1 MAPRVHAELSAG
13 RHLSRRSEVA
23 ELAFRPRYCAGD
35 LPGARRTT
43 LGHRFV
49 VRLTVLGC
57 GPAAPQPDT
66 PASGLLVQSGS
77 SAILLDC
84 GQGVAARLVGRI
96 EPAVLAA
103 VVIGHMHA
111 DHFIDLAALRY
122 GFAWGDRTA
131 ERLPVLLPPGG
142 LTLFAELAG
151 VVSERVGFFDDA
163 FDVREYDPAVE
174 QRVGEFELSFIPGC
188 HYVPAWGVA
197 LTAAD
202 GTRLVYAGDTG
213 PNPDLVTAASG
224 ADMLVCE
231 ATLGSAA
238 DDDQGRRGHL
248 SLDEAVD
255 HARRAGVGRLVV
267 THFPS
272 ARREAMTERLAELGS
287 WAVLAHPDL
296 VVDVAERDATSA
308 RAGAR
313 PRRGRSTA
321 TGRGSLAA
329 RR

>member
-1 MAPRVHAELSAG
+1 M
-13 RHLSRRSEVA
+13 
-23 ELAFRPRYCAGD
+23 
-35 LPGARRTT
+35 
-43 LGHRFV
+43 
-49 VRLTVLGC
+49 RLTVLGC

-96 EPAVLAA
+96 EPAALTA

-122 GFAWGDRTA
+122 AFAWGERSA

-142 LTLFAELAG
+142 LALFAELAG
-151 VVSERVGFFDDA
+151 VVSERPSFFDDA
-163 FDVREYDPAVE
+163 FDVREYDPAVDL
-174 QRVGEFELSFIPGC
+174 RVEDLELSFIPGR

-197 LTAAD
+197 LRAAD

-213 PNPDLVTAASG
+213 PNPDLVAAARD
-224 ADMLVCE
+224 ADLLVCE

-238 DDDQGRRGHL
+238 DDDQARRGHL

-255 HARRAGVGRLVV
+255 HAQQAAAARLLV
-267 THFPS
+267 THYPS
-272 ARREAMTERLAELGS
+272 VRREAMTERLAELDG
-287 WAVLAHPDL
+287 WAVMARPDL
-296 VVDVAERDATSA
+296 VVDVAGGSAAA

-313 PRRGRSTA
+313 SRRGRSGA
-321 TGRGSLAA
+321 PGRGSLAA